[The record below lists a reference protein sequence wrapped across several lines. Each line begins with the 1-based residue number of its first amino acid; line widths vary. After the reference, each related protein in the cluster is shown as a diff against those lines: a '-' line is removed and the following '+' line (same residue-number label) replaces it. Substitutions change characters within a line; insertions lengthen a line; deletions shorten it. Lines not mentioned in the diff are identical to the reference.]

1 MSDSADGRVFTQGLD
16 RLKESFLFAAA
27 QGGNAADVQSLLE
40 IGADI
45 DWKGQGGDTPLLAA
59 CRRGHCETMAL
70 LAEHGSDVNS
80 VGSDGMTCLHIAA
93 RRGDIASVNVLLEGS
108 ASLHMKDRDGKTALE
123 VAKAKGHDDICKR
136 LAQFRRTGLQ
146 AAGGTG
152 GAEGAGPGPRS
163 VLGSSSSTT
172 AIPTAASAAAAAA
185 AAIPAAASQP
195 GPLGLRSPRRNLP
208 ALSGTSLSRSRP
220 SSAVSLS
227 SSAQDEAKESQQRL
241 HLAAASSLDAALAAA
256 AAPKT
261 AFASASASG
270 ALPAAGSKETA
281 PRPVAPPTQSYAL
294 IGQAYTDATT
304 AALTKLLE
312 TETRERSRAEA
323 TVGALAEQNA
333 RLTNEITA
341 CLAEAQAA
349 RRECDGLQC
358 ELDLLKGRRAALEA
372 PSVSLEV
379 CAELERVLR
388 ISLDNVEARKSAL
401 VVEALEQQKEQRLC
415 VICQEKDKSV
425 VLLPC
430 RHLCLCDVCSAH
442 DDLAHCPLC
451 RRPIA
456 HRISVFS

>member
-1 MSDSADGRVFTQGLD
+1 MSSEGNGVHDARLFTQGLD

-27 QGGNAADVQSLLE
+27 QGGNAADVQSLIE

-70 LAEHGSDVNS
+70 LTEHGSDVNS

-108 ASLHMKDRDGKTALE
+108 ASLHLKDRDGKTALD
-123 VAKAKGHDDICKR
+123 VAKAKGHDEICKR

-146 AAGGTG
+146 AGGVG
-152 GAEGAGPGPRS
+152 GGGPRS
-163 VLGSSSSTT
+163 LLGNSIISSATT
-172 AIPTAASAAAAAA
+172 AVPTAASAAAAAA
-185 AAIPAAASQP
+185 AALPAATSNA
-195 GPLGLRSPRRNLP
+195 GLGSRSPRRSLP
-208 ALSGTSLSRSRP
+208 ALSSRP
-220 SSAVSLS
+220 SSAASLAGS
-227 SSAQDEAKESQQRL
+227 MADEAKENQQRL
-241 HLAAASSLDAALAAA
+241 HLAAASSLDAVSAA

-261 AFASASASG
+261 NIG
-270 ALPAAGSKETA
+270 ALPAAGSKEAA
-281 PRPVAPPTQSYAL
+281 PRPVAPPAQSYAL

-323 TVGALAEQNA
+323 TVGALGEQNA

-349 RRECDGLQC
+349 RREREGLQR

-430 RHLCLCDVCSAH
+430 RHLCLCEVCSAH